1 MNNTYKRL
9 LGLVVNNR
17 NDEETAN
24 SQSNELPAKNKERE
38 RANTTLGLLNLSPAD
53 QKRRRHEAEV
63 RKLRYR

>member
-17 NDEETAN
+17 NDEET
-24 SQSNELPAKNKERE
+24 ERDS
-38 RANTTLGLLNLSPAD
+38 ATNTLGLLNLSPAD

-63 RKLRYR
+63 RKLRYRTYVSKPVKNS